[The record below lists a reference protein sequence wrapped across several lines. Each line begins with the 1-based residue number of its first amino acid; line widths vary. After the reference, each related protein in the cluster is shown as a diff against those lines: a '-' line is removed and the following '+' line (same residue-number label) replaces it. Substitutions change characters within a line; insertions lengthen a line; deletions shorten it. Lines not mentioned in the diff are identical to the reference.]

1 MFYENKNTTY
11 KEIFKILENTQSNI
25 YYNLPEDSL
34 KDKIYKLRVSN
45 GLTQREFSIKT
56 GVGYS
61 SICKYESGQNI
72 STQNKE
78 KICKS
83 LNLPLDY
90 FNL

>member
-1 MFYENKNTTY
+1 MFYENENATY
-11 KEIFKILENTQSNI
+11 NKIFKTLENSQSNI
-25 YYNLPEDSL
+25 YYDLPEDSL

-72 STQNKE
+72 SAHNKE
-78 KICKS
+78 KICKTF
-83 LNLPLDY
+83 NIPLDY
-90 FNL
+90 FDL

>member
-11 KEIFKILENTQSNI
+11 KEIFKIFENTQSNI
-25 YYNLPEDSL
+25 YDTLPEDSL
-34 KDKIYKLRVSN
+34 KDKIYKLRVNN
-45 GLTQREFSIKT
+45 GLTQREFAIKT

-78 KICKS
+78 KICKA

>member
-1 MFYENKNTTY
+1 MFYENKNTIY
-11 KEIFKILENTQSNI
+11 KDVFNILENTQSNI
-25 YYNLPEDSL
+25 YYYLPEDNL

-72 STQNKE
+72 SIQNKE
-78 KICKS
+78 KICKA